1 MKTIKA
7 IKKLETQ
14 CKNKYQHKL
23 IVLISTI
30 DYTNHKYE
38 KYTQGDLLYYFN
50 GNLKRNGQ
58 KETTI
63 KTLQKYIYK
72 LGKEFKVTNNY
83 YQHLG
88 INMGTEVYYE
98 LKYNKKECHRL
109 INKNFKIKK
118 EKRFQK
124 RVNEH
129 FKSKFNKEGS
139 VEKAESLYNKYN
151 KNKKEEKCTSQIE
164 DFQLRKYANK
174 CNFKTNFFYD
184 LLKLNL
190 EKEVKVELLRKLK
203 NAENAIKRCS
213 IGDIKKKGDKRCVT
227 LKEKQEKLSLV
238 LENVI
243 TELKSKGYD
252 SADLEAKMGFIY
264 EKYRN
269 KPHFIIEEEKYGDLS
284 VIVANLKK
292 TVKKTEN
299 LKSQYDDLKN
309 NIFSILL
316 DQLRQKVK
324 IEILIPKLKE
334 YLIKQKKLEYKKV
347 FNNQY
352 YYELLDLIE
361 NQKEHLKHSE
371 FKEAVT

>member
-1 MKTIKA
+1 
-7 IKKLETQ
+7 
-14 CKNKYQHKL
+14 
-23 IVLISTI
+23 
-30 DYTNHKYE
+30 
-38 KYTQGDLLYYFN
+38 
-50 GNLKRNGQ
+50 
-58 KETTI
+58 
-63 KTLQKYIYK
+63 
-72 LGKEFKVTNNY
+72 VTNNY

-98 LKYNKKECHRL
+98 LKYNKKECNRL
-109 INKNFKIKK
+109 INKSFKIKK

-164 DFQLRKYANK
+164 DFQLKKYANK
-174 CNFKTNFFYD
+174 CNFKTRFFYNI
-184 LLKLNL
+184 LKLNL
-190 EKEVKVELLRKLK
+190 EKEVKVDLLRKLK
-203 NAENAIKRCS
+203 NAENAIERCY
-213 IGDIKKKGDKRCVT
+213 IGDTKRGEDKRCVT

-238 LENVI
+238 LESVV
-243 TELKSKGYD
+243 TELKNEGYD
-252 SADLEAKMGFIY
+252 SADLEAKMGSIY
-264 EKYRN
+264 EKYRP
-269 KPHFIIEEEKYGDLS
+269 KPHFIIEQERYGDLS

-299 LKSQYDDLKN
+299 LKSQYEDLKN

-334 YLIKQKKLEYKKV
+334 YLKRQEKLEYKKV

-371 FKEAVT
+371 FNKAVT